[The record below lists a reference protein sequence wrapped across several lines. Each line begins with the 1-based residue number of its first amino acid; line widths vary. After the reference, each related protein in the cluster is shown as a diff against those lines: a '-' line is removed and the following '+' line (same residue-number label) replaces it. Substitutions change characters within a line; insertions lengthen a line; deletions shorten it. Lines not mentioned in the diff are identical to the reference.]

1 MWYGYVH
8 TRLRPEQIGL
18 SHSCPHVEHGV
29 LPPTR
34 RRDRRVGLDWL
45 QNRKPITNRAGSGP
59 RAGKD
64 TACPAWRLG
73 LEEEAETDGVV
84 EDEEEAETRLKASAF
99 LDALSQPRGNPAKLV
114 AKVKNHALSIRV
126 LLVDHE
132 VRPTQNL
139 PNHFCPLTILTLLA
153 LCNTP

>member
-1 MWYGYVH
+1 MSDASQV
-8 TRLRPEQIGL
+8 
-18 SHSCPHVEHGV
+18 
-29 LPPTR
+29 
-34 RRDRRVGLDWL
+34 
-45 QNRKPITNRAGSGP
+45 RAGATILFDSDP
-59 RAGKD
+59 
-64 TACPAWRLG
+64 
-73 LEEEAETDGVV
+73 
-84 EDEEEAETRLKASAF
+84 DEEEAETRLKASAF